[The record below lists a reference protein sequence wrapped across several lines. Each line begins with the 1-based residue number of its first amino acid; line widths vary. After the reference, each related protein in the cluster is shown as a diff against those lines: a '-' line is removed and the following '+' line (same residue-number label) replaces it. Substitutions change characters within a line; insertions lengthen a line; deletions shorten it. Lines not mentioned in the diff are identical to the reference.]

1 MRAFPSL
8 FAACGL
14 AAMLA
19 PTDAAEL
26 ADHRVLGFTPNGDT
40 FAFEEFGVQD
50 GSGFPFSNIYVIDTT
65 TDSWVPG
72 SPFRVLVED
81 ETVPLSQARHQARQA
96 AAPLLGKIAL
106 EDRALVLASS
116 PLGEFEADPVSLTFG
131 VPLPSNAL
139 AEPMAKYRARLEI
152 FHADTPGVDCA
163 GMIGEP
169 ANGFR
174 LLIENLDTGTVATL
188 HEDQTIPSSR
198 GCPITYRLSEVVV
211 ADSWPVETAVVLV
224 SVIGLGFEGA
234 GRRFLGVAG
243 DLPD

>member
-1 MRAFPSL
+1 MRAFSSL
-8 FAACGL
+8 VAAGWFAALLGL
-14 AAMLA
+14 AQ
-19 PTDAAEL
+19 AAEL
-26 ADHRVLGFTPNGDT
+26 ADHRSLGFTPNGDT

-50 GSGFPFSNIYVIDTT
+50 GSGFPFANIYVIDTA

-72 SPFRVLVED
+72 TPFRVLIED
-81 ETVPLSQARHQARQA
+81 EGVPLAQARHQARQA
-96 AAPLLGKIAL
+96 AAPLVGKIAL

-116 PLGEFEADPVSLTFG
+116 PLGEFEADPVSLAFG
-131 VPLPSNAL
+131 VPLPSDAL
-139 AEPMAKYRARLEI
+139 AEPTARYRARLEI
-152 FHADTPGVDCA
+152 FHAETPGIDCT

-174 LLIENLDTGTVATL
+174 LLIENLDTGNEAML
-188 HEDQTIPSSR
+188 HEDRTIPASR

-211 ADSWPVETAVVLV
+211 PDAWPVETAVVLV

-234 GRRFLGVAG
+234 GRRFLAVAG